1 MRLRLASVVL
11 FLALSVIGCG
21 ASPATGDGGV
31 PDATAD
37 DAGRDAAPVDAFLP
51 DDPGAARAIFVLAPG
66 VDAAFF
72 DLPWPTDLRTTSDGH
87 VDMTGFPNPNSILFR
102 EYLAAIDAQQVGFGT
117 NGAMYFRFSRG
128 VDETTLPA
136 DAMASLDPTSSV
148 FLVDVDP
155 DSATRGARIPITTH
169 YQHLPTAYWAA
180 RSLAVRAPDGLALE
194 GNHTYAAVITNRVHA
209 LDGSAF
215 ARDADFE
222 TVVDGSADAAALAAY
237 QPALDTLAGQLDDV
251 IALAV
256 FTTQDATALGTQ
268 LRDFVHDSYP
278 APTAVPDTVMRS
290 VLRDSYQLI
299 LGSYGPVPIFQS
311 GEIPYLHEGGEIDLE
326 DGTIVE
332 GEFNARFALSVPT
345 GAMPPEG
352 YPIVLYSHGTGGDYQ
367 SFASDGTADRL
378 ARVGYAVM
386 GIDQIHHGARNPT
399 DASPELLFFNVQ
411 NPEAVRFNT
420 LESAVDIVTQA
431 RFAGGLELPADVLTR
446 DDVPVH
452 FDADRVFFFGHSQ
465 GGLVAPL
472 YLAIDDGVRGGVISA
487 GGALLGYALLEK
499 TEPVSIP
506 LIFQAALGIGSDA
519 GAFEREGMNIY
530 HPVIS
535 VLQGWIEPSEPANY
549 AGMIF
554 DHPRAGFAPKSILQ
568 TEGLMDVYTPP
579 HSIEA
584 LVVAMRNQQVAP
596 IARDIPTLALL
607 GIAPAGD
614 TVTMNVAGGLA
625 TAGLLQFPDNGH
637 FAVFMNETAQSRIA
651 GFFES
656 LRAGGPGVIPPP
668 P

>member
-1 MRLRLASVVL
+1 MRGWLRLL
-11 FLALSVIGCG
+11 GLLAIGCG
-21 ASPATGDGGV
+21 PAPTISDGGMA
-31 PDATAD
+31 DAAVD
-37 DAGRDAAPVDAFLP
+37 DVGLDAGPTDAFLP

-66 VDAAFF
+66 VDEAFF
-72 DLPWPTDLRTTSDGH
+72 DLPWPSDLRRTSDGH
-87 VDMTGFPNPNSILFR
+87 VDMTGFPNPNSRLFDD
-102 EYLAAIDAQQVGFGT
+102 YLAAIGAQQVGFAT
-117 NGAMYFRFSRG
+117 NGAVYFRFSRG
-128 VDETTLPA
+128 VDESTLPA
-136 DAMASLDPTSSV
+136 DAAASLEATSSV

-155 DSATRGARIPITTH
+155 DSATRGTRVPVTAY
-169 YQHLPTAYWAA
+169 YQHLPTAYWSA
-180 RSLAVRAPDGLALE
+180 RTLALRAPDGIPLE
-194 GNHTYAAVITNRVHA
+194 ADHTYAAVITSRVHA
-209 LDGSAF
+209 LDGTAF

-222 TVVDGSADAAALAAY
+222 TIVGGSADAAALAAY
-237 QPALDTLAGQLDDV
+237 QPALDTLTAELGDV

-256 FTTQDATALGTQ
+256 FTTEDATALGTQ
-268 LRDFVHDSYP
+268 LRDYIHDSYP
-278 APTAVPDTVMRS
+278 APLPVPDTVARS

-311 GEIPYLHEGGEIDLE
+311 GEIPYLHEGGEIDVD

-332 GEFNARFALSVPT
+332 GEYNARFALSVPT
-345 GAMPPEG
+345 SAMPPGG
-352 YPIVLYSHGTGGDYQ
+352 YPIVLYSHGTGGDFQ

-386 GIDQIHHGARNPT
+386 GIDQIHHGERNPT
-399 DASPELLFFNVQ
+399 EASPELLFFNVQ

-420 LESAVDIVTQA
+420 LESALDIVTQA
-431 RFAGGLELPADVLTR
+431 RFAGGLELPAEVLTR

-472 YLAIDDGVRGGVISA
+472 FLGIDDGVRGGVISA

-506 LIFQAALGIGSDA
+506 LIFQTALGIGTDA
-519 GAFEREGMNIY
+519 GAFERESMNIY

-554 DHPRAGFAPKSILQ
+554 DHPRPGFAPKSILQ

-584 LVVAMRNQQVAP
+584 LAVAMRNQQVEP
-596 IARDIPTLALL
+596 IAETIATLGLL
-607 GIAPAGD
+607 GIPAGGD
-614 TVTMNVAGGLA
+614 TVTANVAGGLA
-625 TAGLLQFPDNGH
+625 TAGLLQYPDNGH
-637 FAVFMNETAQSRIA
+637 FAVFMNESAQSRIA

-656 LRAGGPGVIPPP
+656 LRDGGVGVIPPP